1 MMDQF
6 YFMRFQI
13 LKDPFEYTMS
23 TVMSA
28 FKAIMKRIEDEFIFL
43 LSHQLKI

>member
-1 MMDQF
+1 MDQF

-13 LKDPFEYTMS
+13 LKKDPFEYTMS

-28 FKAIMKRIEDEFIFL
+28 FKAIMQKD
-43 LSHQLKI
+43 